1 MTSNNPQFAIV
12 IAARNESDNLA
23 YTVNEIAEVLPKSN
37 FEVVV
42 VDDGS
47 TDRSPQV
54 LQDLSRQH
62 SFLRCLAHDRG
73 CGKSAAILTGVR
85 AARAPHIV
93 TMDGDGQNDP
103 RFVVPLL
110 EQLEPGVGLVAGQ
123 RVKHAHSRIK
133 RIGSRMAN
141 GLRAAMLKDSTRDT
155 ACGLKAFPRD
165 VFLRLPYFDTMH
177 RFLPAL
183 VLREGLSVRHI
194 DVTDRPRL
202 HGTSNYGVWD
212 RLLVGLLDL
221 LGVWWLIR
229 RRKRIPDTSEE

>member
-1 MTSNNPQFAIV
+1 
-12 IAARNESDNLA
+12 
-23 YTVNEIAEVLPKSN
+23 
-37 FEVVV
+37 
-42 VDDGS
+42 
-47 TDRSPQV
+47 
-54 LQDLSRQH
+54 
-62 SFLRCLAHDRG
+62 
-73 CGKSAAILTGVR
+73 
-85 AARAPHIV
+85 
-93 TMDGDGQNDP
+93 
-103 RFVVPLL
+103 
-110 EQLEPGVGLVAGQ
+110 
-123 RVKHAHSRIK
+123 
-133 RIGSRMAN
+133 
-141 GLRAAMLKDSTRDT
+141 MLKDSTRDT